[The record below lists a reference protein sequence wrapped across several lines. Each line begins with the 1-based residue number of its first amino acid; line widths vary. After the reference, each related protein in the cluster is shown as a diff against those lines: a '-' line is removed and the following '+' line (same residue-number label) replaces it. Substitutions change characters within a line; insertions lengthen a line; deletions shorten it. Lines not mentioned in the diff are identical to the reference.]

1 MVGYG
6 YIYFGYI
13 GAALPS
19 LTVIVTVQLL
29 DKIADNMQADVL
41 KLIFLYLTMHIAMA
55 VGMYNILIYYSLWI
69 YELLVPLF
77 LTGAC
82 RFLGDKKVRGQIRHG

>member
-6 YIYFGYI
+6 YIHFGYV

-19 LTVIVTVQLL
+19 IVVIVTVQLL
-29 DKIADNMQADVL
+29 DKKIDNTRAEVL
-41 KLIFLYLTMHIAMA
+41 KMIFLYLTVHIAMA

-77 LTGAC
+77 LTGAS